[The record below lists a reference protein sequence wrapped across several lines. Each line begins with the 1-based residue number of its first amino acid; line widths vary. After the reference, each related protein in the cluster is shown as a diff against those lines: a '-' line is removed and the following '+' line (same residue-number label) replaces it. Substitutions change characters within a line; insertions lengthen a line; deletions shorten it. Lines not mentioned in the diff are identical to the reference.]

1 MNVSDIAKK
10 ISPVIA
16 STLAVGSLAF
26 QAGRESNR
34 IDELFKKAHAA
45 ESERKAI
52 NEVLYDIHGKVCGIE
67 KDIQYM
73 KKKI

>member
-10 ISPVIA
+10 ISPIIA
-16 STLAVGSLAF
+16 TTLSVGSLAF

-34 IDELFKKAHAA
+34 VDELFNKAYAA
-45 ESERKAI
+45 EAERKSI